1 MLWPRLHLSNLEHKQ
16 LMCPNQVPYLL
27 FGECHMEYKFQSR
40 RADGLAYWFSRVE
53 HSMLIVEDRP
63 RYCSNP
69 AGSLPW
75 EVGPCNLLQSTK
87 KCLSHFGRYDITIS
101 LVFFIVSVSLG
112 RKGEDFV
119 RWETCICNDIGLLK
133 LCDIDYEM
141 DREKFVSIDW
151 LFVKYL
157 LFLLYK
163 LEGKKCYFSPYTFG

>member
-1 MLWPRLHLSNLEHKQ
+1 MAIYSWSFNALTRLHLSNLECKQ

-87 KCLSHFGRYDITIS
+87 
-101 LVFFIVSVSLG
+101 SVWVILDGMKSQ
-112 RKGEDFV
+112 
-119 RWETCICNDIGLLK
+119 
-133 LCDIDYEM
+133 
-141 DREKFVSIDW
+141 
-151 LFVKYL
+151 YL
-157 LFLLYK
+157 LSSSLSPFHW
-163 LEGKKCYFSPYTFG
+163 EGSGRILWDERLVYVMILAY